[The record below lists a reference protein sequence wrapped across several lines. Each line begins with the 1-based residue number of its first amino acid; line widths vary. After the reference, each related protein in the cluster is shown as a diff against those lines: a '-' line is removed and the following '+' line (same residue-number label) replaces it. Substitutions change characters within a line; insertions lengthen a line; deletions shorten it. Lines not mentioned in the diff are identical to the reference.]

1 MPSTQGVTAVKEP
14 KREEDAVA
22 EQRTAEQEVSHSQE
36 MPVEPKAYA
45 FDGWAMVPLE
55 FDPV

>member
-1 MPSTQGVTAVKEP
+1 MQEP
-14 KREEDAVA
+14 KREEDTAELRSA
-22 EQRTAEQEVSHSQE
+22 EQQDS
-36 MPVEPKAYA
+36 EPEELVTEPRAYA

>member
-1 MPSTQGVTAVKEP
+1 VKEP

-22 EQRTAEQEVSHSQE
+22 EQRTAEQEVSPPQE
-36 MPVEPKAYA
+36 LAVEARAYA

>member
-1 MPSTQGVTAVKEP
+1 MKEP

-22 EQRTAEQEVSHSQE
+22 EQRTVEQEVGPPQE
-36 MPVEPKAYA
+36 LATDPKAYA

>member
-1 MPSTQGVTAVKEP
+1 VKEP

-22 EQRTAEQEVSHSQE
+22 DQRTVEQEVGPPQE
-36 MPVEPKAYA
+36 AATDPKAYA

>member
-1 MPSTQGVTAVKEP
+1 MKEP

-22 EQRTAEQEVSHSQE
+22 EQRTAEQETSQPQE
-36 MPVEPKAYA
+36 MTVEPKAYA

-55 FDPV
+55 FDSV

>member
-1 MPSTQGVTAVKEP
+1 VKEP

-22 EQRTAEQEVSHSQE
+22 DQCTAEQEMSLPQE
-36 MPVEPKAYA
+36 LETEPKAYA

-55 FDPV
+55 FDSV

>member
-1 MPSTQGVTAVKEP
+1 MKEP

-22 EQRTAEQEVSHSQE
+22 EQRAAEQEVSHSQE
-36 MPVEPKAYA
+36 MTVEPKAYA

-55 FDPV
+55 FDSV

>member
-1 MPSTQGVTAVKEP
+1 MKEP

-22 EQRTAEQEVSHSQE
+22 DERTAEREVSPPQEV
-36 MPVEPKAYA
+36 VIEPKAYA

-55 FDPV
+55 LDPV

>member
-1 MPSTQGVTAVKEP
+1 MKEP
-14 KREEDAVA
+14 KREEDVVA
-22 EQRTAEQEVSHSQE
+22 EQRTAEQEVSHPQE
-36 MPVEPKAYA
+36 PAVEPRAYA

>member
-1 MPSTQGVTAVKEP
+1 MKEP
-14 KREEDAVA
+14 KRDEDVVA
-22 EQRTAEQEVSHSQE
+22 EQRAAEQEVSHSQE
-36 MPVEPKAYA
+36 MTVEPKAYA